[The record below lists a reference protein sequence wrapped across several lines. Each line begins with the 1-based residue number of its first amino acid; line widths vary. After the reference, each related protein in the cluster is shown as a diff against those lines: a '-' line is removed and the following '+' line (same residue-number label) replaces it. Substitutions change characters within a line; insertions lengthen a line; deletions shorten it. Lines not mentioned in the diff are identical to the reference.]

1 MQPRVHRVSSIATRC
16 GRYFSNL
23 MIVAS
28 SQDPASSFLDW
39 RRELLASMEH
49 SAKFLDLPTRSEVN
63 TVLQRVKTLEEEV
76 RVLRKAAE
84 PKAAE
89 PKAAEPKAA
98 ARKAR
103 PARPKA
109 KR

>member
-1 MQPRVHRVSSIATRC
+1 
-16 GRYFSNL
+16 
-23 MIVAS
+23 
-28 SQDPASSFLDW
+28 
-39 RRELLASMEH
+39 
-49 SAKFLDLPTRSEVN
+49 LDLPTRSEVN